1 MKRTKM
7 AIGFCVVAA
16 VSGCVSQSAYD
27 SLAKE
32 NKELSERVARI
43 EGDLY
48 NVEEKSADAIKVT
61 PKFIPA
67 PKVEQN
73 VLDAKINSFLK
84 EYVGAQFGDPIDKFP
99 DLVIGRSRDGMKY
112 RQIPALKKFQYF
124 DRAVGVFEDGKLY
137 EISFFAHIDMKYSVD
152 STNQRINQTLA
163 DLAVTLGLDSNVLAE
178 RSEYWA
184 TKQCLLKKYNGTPL
198 RAGYRR
204 RGITFHNPV
213 LRRNAEA
220 QKRAR
225 KNAEGEELPAVE

>member
-1 MKRTKM
+1 MKRTMM
-7 AIGFCVVAA
+7 AVGFCGITAIC
-16 VSGCVSQSAYD
+16 GCVSQSAYD
-27 SLAKE
+27 SLVKE
-32 NKELSERVARI
+32 NEDLCERVARI
-43 EGDLY
+43 ERDLY
-48 NVEEKSADAIKVT
+48 KVEEKSATSLKVA
-61 PKFIPA
+61 PKFVPA
-67 PKVEQN
+67 LNVEQS

-99 DLVIGRSRDGMKY
+99 DLVVGRSRDDMKY

-124 DRAVGVFEDGKLY
+124 DHAFGVFEDGKLY

-163 DLAVTLGLDSNVLAE
+163 DLAVTLGLDSSVFAE
-178 RSEYWA
+178 RSEYRA